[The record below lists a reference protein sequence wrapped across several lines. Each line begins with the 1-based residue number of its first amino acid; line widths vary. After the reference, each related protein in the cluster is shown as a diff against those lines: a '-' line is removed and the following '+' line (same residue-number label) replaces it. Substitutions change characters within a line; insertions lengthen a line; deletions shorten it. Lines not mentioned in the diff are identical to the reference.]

1 VNCPCREGTGDMRA
15 AHMLTWSFD
24 GSSSFFF
31 TTTSEPTPCV
41 PHLFTRVTTLHS
53 RKQPHGQPANAA
65 AGSLPYHVI
74 DAWRATRQNCASTR
88 SASVPA
94 LINLTDPSGSG
105 RLIISIFVCL
115 RVTTHK
121 QACCIFRAGVII
133 FLFSLLCIPF
143 LAPKI

>member
-1 VNCPCREGTGDMRA
+1 MRA

-121 QACCIFRAGVII
+121 QACCIFRARVII